1 MTKREK
7 EIITEKVRGAY
18 SILQDYKELYG
29 TNDSL
34 TIRARAE
41 WAALDGLYC
50 ELFGKS
56 NY

>member
-18 SILQDYKELYG
+18 SILCDYEELYG

-34 TIRARAE
+34 TNQARTK
-41 WAALDGLYC
+41 WVALDDLYH

-56 NY
+56 SY

>member
-18 SILQDYKELYG
+18 SILKDYEELYG

-34 TIRARAE
+34 TKRARAE
-41 WAALDGLYC
+41 WAALDDLYY

>member
-18 SILQDYKELYG
+18 SILCDYEKLYG
-29 TNDSL
+29 TNVSL
-34 TIRARAE
+34 TNRARAE
-41 WAALDGLYC
+41 WVALDDLYY

-56 NY
+56 SY

>member
-1 MTKREK
+1 MTQREK
-7 EIITEKVRGAY
+7 EIITRKVRGAY
-18 SILQDYKELYG
+18 SILRDYEELYG

-34 TIRARAE
+34 TNRARVE
-41 WAALDGLYC
+41 WAALDDLYC

>member
-1 MTKREK
+1 MTQREK

-18 SILQDYKELYG
+18 SILKDHEELYG

-34 TIRARAE
+34 TKRARAE
-41 WAALDGLYC
+41 WAALDDLYY

-56 NY
+56 SY